1 MKKGF
6 TLAELLIVCFII
18 GIMIALIIPASIKKN
33 NKFEFKNSDNINCIC
48 PQCIK

>member
-18 GIMIALIIPASIKKN
+18 GIIIALIIPASIKKN
-33 NKFEFKNSDNINCIC
+33 NKFEFKNSDSINCPC
-48 PQCIK
+48 K

>member
-18 GIMIALIIPASIKKN
+18 GIIFILITPTFIKKN
-33 NKFEFKNSDNINCIC
+33 SKFEFKNSDSINCPC
-48 PQCIK
+48 K